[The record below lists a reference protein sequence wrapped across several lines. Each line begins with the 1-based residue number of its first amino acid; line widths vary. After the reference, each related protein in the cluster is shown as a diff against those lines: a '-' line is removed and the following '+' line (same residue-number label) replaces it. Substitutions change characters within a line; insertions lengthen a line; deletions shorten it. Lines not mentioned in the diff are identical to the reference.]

1 MKHDLLSHWS
11 SNLLLNDLQHLCSTW
26 KASCHDGIIYIPVE
40 TKSSEHEFPTL
51 RIMGSQN
58 WWFGDPKEPYVIA
71 ESNPYIGRVLHDSW
85 GSENGSI
92 SSFNMNQHLNPR
104 KRTNDNGKSPPSLN
118 RKHIFNLV
126 DFPWVMLV
134 FGRGNSHAPNIQ
146 LRFLNNFFHG
156 GFPYLYPLTQD
167 AMVTTMMT
175 WNIF

>member
-1 MKHDLLSHWS
+1 MRNNPHQLPTLLRTFGRIISKTRHPLLICSSVRTALSFFSCFFSVMKHDLLFHWS
-11 SNLLLNDLQHLCSTW
+11 SNLLLNDPQHLCSTW

-71 ESNPYIGRVLHDSW
+71 ESNPFIGRVLHDSW

-118 RKHIFNLV
+118 RKYIFNLV
-126 DFPWVMLV
+126 DFP
-134 FGRGNSHAPNIQ
+134 
-146 LRFLNNFFHG
+146 
-156 GFPYLYPLTQD
+156 
-167 AMVTTMMT
+167 
-175 WNIF
+175 